1 MSVVFD
7 AQNLKQLRKAVKKTV
22 GLELN
27 DDELY
32 DCAISVVRFTCAK
45 LLRLQ
50 EIFSQEENNARGKQ

>member
-7 AQNLKQLRKAVKKTV
+7 AQNLKRLRKVVKQTV

-32 DCAISVVRFTCAK
+32 DCAISVVRLTCAK
-45 LLRLQ
+45 LLRSREL
-50 EIFSQEENNARGKQ
+50 SHQEEHNARNR